1 MHLDMSLR
9 SCAFRSVT
17 SVELRFSTW
26 LPCRICFLGDRLL
39 AQKRIWNETTEQVE
53 CHTRP
58 GGPIYR
64 MYCGNVT
71 EEDRRLGSDPDCSYM
86 MTHNATLTPGIPGIN
101 LELFKG
107 LHRVVARMKDRKEES
122 NNKHLIEST
131 Y

>member
-1 MHLDMSLR
+1 MQFLLLLYD
-9 SCAFRSVT
+9 
-17 SVELRFSTW
+17 
-26 LPCRICFLGDRLL
+26 RICFLGDRLL
-39 AQKRIWNETTEQVE
+39 AQASIWNETADKVE

-71 EEDRRLGSDPDCSYM
+71 DEERRKGSDPDCHYM

-107 LHRVVARMKDRKEES
+107 LLHTYHQFS
-122 NNKHLIEST
+122 NVWEVFKYHI
-131 Y
+131 YQD